1 MRNAQGFI
9 FTTLF
14 TFIFLMMFLI
24 AANVFFTLDRMNH
37 FNVDVS
43 LIVQRNGG
51 VNSQAMTDIKA
62 LQNANGKYRQFVV
75 IPLDKNGH
83 QVSSNNADYGE
94 RVNYM
99 ISTKLMYSMYM
110 PLKTVSKNYS
120 ITSNVRSNSL

>member
-51 VNSQAMTDIKA
+51 VNSKAMTDIKA

-99 ISTKLMYSMYM
+99 ISTNLMYSMYM

>member
-51 VNSQAMTDIKA
+51 VNSKAMTDIKA
-62 LQNANGKYRQFVV
+62 LQNANSKYRQFVV

>member
-43 LIVQRNGG
+43 LIVQRNGS
-51 VNSQAMTDIKA
+51 VNSKAMTDIKA

-83 QVSSNNADYGE
+83 QVSFNNADYGE

>member
-51 VNSQAMTDIKA
+51 VNSKAMTDIKA

-110 PLKTVSKNYS
+110 PLKTVSKHYS

>member
-51 VNSQAMTDIKA
+51 VNSKAMTDIKA

>member
-83 QVSSNNADYGE
+83 RVSSNNADYGE

>member
-51 VNSQAMTDIKA
+51 VNSKAMTDIKA

-83 QVSSNNADYGE
+83 QVSSNNADYGD

>member
-51 VNSQAMTDIKA
+51 VNSKAMTDIKA

-75 IPLDKNGH
+75 IPLDKTGH

-110 PLKTVSKNYS
+110 PLKTVSKHYS